1 MRKYSLQHKFQYFLF
16 TLATLVQLFLIF
28 KYDPGNILSNFIK
41 AQPSITKIFFF
52 IVIAVPFMGVPILII
67 SATVVHVVDNLI
79 FFKANKK
86 KLKRMEKRGVSKK
99 VLKEIA
105 EYSGMSKLI
114 FKKKKK

>member
-1 MRKYSLQHKFQYFLF
+1 MRKYSLQYKFQYFLF
-16 TLATLVQLFLIF
+16 FLATFVQLFLIF
-28 KYDPGNILSNFIK
+28 KYDPGNILSKFIT
-41 AQPSITKIFFF
+41 QPSIGTVISFIF
-52 IVIAVPFMGVPILII
+52 IVVPFMGVPILII

-105 EYSGMSKLI
+105 KYSGMSELI

>member
-28 KYDPGNILSNFIK
+28 KYDPGNILSKFIT
-41 AQPSITKIFFF
+41 QLSIWTVILF
-52 IVIAVPFMGVPILII
+52 IVFAVLFIGVPILII

-86 KLKRMEKRGVSKK
+86 KLKRMEKRGFSKR

-105 EYSGMSKLI
+105 KYSGISEQI

>member
-16 TLATLVQLFLIF
+16 TIATLVQLFLIF
-28 KYDPGNILSNFIK
+28 KYDPGNILSKFIT
-41 AQPSITKIFFF
+41 QPSIGTVISFIF
-52 IVIAVPFMGVPILII
+52 IVVPFMGVPILII

-105 EYSGMSKLI
+105 KYSGMSELI